1 MNDVVGV
8 CYVPNKARMYISPTR
23 AISLYEAFGSMKI
36 WTVLFYVYENIQFI
50 SSEKH
55 DVVSHPPNAMAVL
68 YEQWS
73 CYLRKYWLH
82 GASHLRFRKISTNET
97 NKKKSKLIGHSGKQP
112 YF

>member
-1 MNDVVGV
+1 
-8 CYVPNKARMYISPTR
+8 MYISPTR

-36 WTVLFYVYENIQFI
+36 WTALFYVYENIQFI

-73 CYLRKYWLH
+73 CNLNENTGYMVPVISDSEKYRQTRL
-82 GASHLRFRKISTNET
+82 T
-97 NKKKSKLIGHSGKQP
+97 KKNLN
-112 YF
+112 